1 MFMNSFLVALLVK
14 EILMTF
20 IDTGVPSAQAL
31 QILCLRV
38 DNDHGQHRHTLAAGR
53 DGVGF
58 LPGHTCRLH
67 TLAEK
72 VHAMEYFCCAH

>member
-1 MFMNSFLVALLVK
+1 MFMNSFLVALLVRDSHD
-14 EILMTF
+14 IYRHQS
-20 IDTGVPSAQAL
+20 PSAQAL
-31 QILCLRV
+31 QIICLRV

-53 DGVGF
+53 DWVGF
-58 LPGHTCRLH
+58 LPGHTCSLH